1 MTHLVLGSSG
11 QIGNYL
17 VKHLKDKGDKVYE
30 FDITRSPTEDLRT
43 YANSF
48 LYHSMDASDYV
59 HFLAFDIGG
68 STYLKKYQD
77 TYQFINNNI
86 KIMDRTFELIKYL
99 KKPFTFASS
108 QMSNM
113 NHSTYGLLKAVGEK
127 YTESLGG
134 LVVKFWNVYG
144 YETNEEKAHVITDF
158 IKMAKQNKVIN
169 MRTDGEEVRQFLYG
183 RDCAECLDILS
194 QNYNTIDREKP
205 LHITNFEW
213 TSIYDVA
220 KTIQSKL
227 ECDIVRGYLKD
238 DIQQDKRNEPDPYIL
253 NHWTP
258 KTKLE
263 DGIWEISSL
272 Y

>member
-11 QIGNYL
+11 QIGQYL
-17 VKHLKDKGDKVYE
+17 VKHLKDKGEKVYE
-30 FDITRSPTEDLRT
+30 FDIERSENEDLRIPL
-43 YANSF
+43 NSS
-48 LYHSMDASDYV
+48 LYHSIDASDYI

-68 STYLKKYQD
+68 SNYLKKYQN
-77 TYQFINNNI
+77 TFQFIDNNM
-86 KIMDRTFELIKYL
+86 KIMTNVFELLKYF

-113 NHSTYGLLKAVGEK
+113 NYSAYGLLKAIGEK

-158 IKMAKQNKVIN
+158 IKMAKRDGVIR

-194 QNYNTIDREKP
+194 QKYDNIDREKQ

-213 TSIYDVA
+213 TSVYDVA
-220 KTIQSKL
+220 KAVQSKVK
-227 ECDIVRGYLKD
+227 CDIVKGSLKD
-238 DIQQDKRNEPDPYIL
+238 DVQQDKRNEPDPYIL
-253 NHWTP
+253 EHWKP

>member
-11 QIGNYL
+11 QIGQYL
-17 VKHLKDKGDKVYE
+17 VKHLKNKGEKVYE
-30 FDITRSPTEDLRT
+30 FDIERSQSEDLRT
-43 YANSF
+43 YSNSS
-48 LYHSMDASDYV
+48 LYHSIDASDYV

-68 STYLKKYQD
+68 SNYLKKYQD
-77 TYQFINNNI
+77 TFQFIDNNMR
-86 KIMDRTFELIKYL
+86 IMTNTFELLKYF

-113 NHSTYGLLKAVGEK
+113 TYSTYGLLKAIGEK

-144 YETNEEKAHVITDF
+144 YETNDEKAHVITDF
-158 IKMAKQNKVIN
+158 IKMARQNKIIR

-183 RDCAECLDILS
+183 SDCAECLDILS
-194 QNYNTIDREKP
+194 QKYDTIDRKKP

-213 TSIYDVA
+213 TSIYEVA
-220 KTIQSKL
+220 KAVQSKL
-227 ECDIVRGYLKD
+227 GGEIIRGSLKD
-238 DIQQDKRNEPDPYIL
+238 DVQQDKRNEPDPYIL
-253 NHWTP
+253 EHWKP

-263 DGIWEISSL
+263 DGIWEINSL